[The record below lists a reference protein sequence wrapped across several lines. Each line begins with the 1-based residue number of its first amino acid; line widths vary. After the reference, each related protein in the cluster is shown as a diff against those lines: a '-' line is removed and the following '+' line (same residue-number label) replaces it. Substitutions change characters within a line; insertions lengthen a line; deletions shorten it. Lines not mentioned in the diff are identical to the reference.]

1 VRSTRSFAALRMTGT
16 LPGRERLRRPVTN
29 KLARL
34 AAGDADIAFPI
45 PYGMLSSNVPLLKLV
60 MSS

>member
-1 VRSTRSFAALRMTGT
+1 MTN
-16 LPGRERLRRPVTN
+16 RPVTN
-29 KLARL
+29 VGRL
-34 AAGDADIAFPI
+34 AMLAADDGDIAFPI